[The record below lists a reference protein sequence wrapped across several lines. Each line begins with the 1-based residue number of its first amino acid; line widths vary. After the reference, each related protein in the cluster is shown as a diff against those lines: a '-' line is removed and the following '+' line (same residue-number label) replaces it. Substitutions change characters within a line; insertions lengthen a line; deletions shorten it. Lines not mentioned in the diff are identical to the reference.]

1 MRIACR
7 ADIGNERHL
16 SMIHHSSKRGYTLLE
31 MIVAVGIFSVVMLA
45 ATGAYLTLIN
55 LDRQARAM
63 NDVVSNLTFAV
74 DSMSRAV
81 RTGTGYKCDN
91 ISGSGANCING
102 SSNSTLGFTDSES
115 PNRSVVYSLSGGQ
128 IMASICSPAPCAG
141 GSVSALTDP
150 RITVQSLRFYVRG
163 VGVGDGIQPQVTFTI
178 AGLLTTGVG
187 KSVNFSIEGG
197 ATQRLLEI

>member
-1 MRIACR
+1 
-7 ADIGNERHL
+7 
-16 SMIHHSSKRGYTLLE
+16 MIQSTSIRGYTLLE

-91 ISGSGANCING
+91 SSGTPNCING

-115 PNRSVVYSLSGGQ
+115 PNRGIVYSLSGGQ

-141 GSVSALTDP
+141 GTASALTDP
-150 RITVQSLRFYVRG
+150 RITVQSLKFYVRG

-178 AGLLTTGVG
+178 AGLITTGVG
-187 KSVNFSIEGG
+187 KTVNFSIEGG
-197 ATQRLLEI
+197 ATQRLLDI